1 MCNECTCQCANE
13 PEKIKRIAKTMKNPS
28 VLMNQATYEA
38 ITGNVLEVEGVPV
51 TITNGLNDRQW
62 MVEGKEV

>member
-1 MCNECTCQCANE
+1 MCNECTCQCANQA
-13 PEKIKRIAKTMKNPS
+13 EKIKKIASTMKNPS

-51 TITNGLNDRQW
+51 VITNGLTDTYW
-62 MVEGKEV
+62 MVTGEN

>member
-1 MCNECTCQCANE
+1 MCNECTCQCANQAE
-13 PEKIKRIAKTMKNPS
+13 QIKRIASTMKNPS

-38 ITGNVLEVEGVPV
+38 ITGQFLEIEGVPV
-51 TITNGLNDRQW
+51 TITNGLADTRW

>member
-1 MCNECTCQCANE
+1 MCNECTCQCANQAE
-13 PEKIKRIAKTMKNPS
+13 QIKRIAKTMKHPS

-38 ITGNVLEVEGVPV
+38 ITGHVLEVEGVPV
-51 TITNGLNDRQW
+51 TITNGLTDTRW

>member
-1 MCNECTCQCANE
+1 MCNECTCQCANQAE
-13 PEKIKRIAKTMKNPS
+13 QIKRIAKTMKNPS

-62 MVEGKEV
+62 MVTGEN